1 MRPTDEHQRVIARI
15 VDRFDSADLLNPSVI
30 DHIFDSIDFTLTHAH
45 GEVLVEYIRRQV
57 KNGLAKGEITRHPSL
72 FSRPKLD

>member
-45 GEVLVEYIRRQV
+45 GEFLIEYIRRRV
-57 KNGLAKGEITRHPSL
+57 KNGLAKGEIIRHPSL